1 VPSPAGWT
9 QTGLPKALDGDQVA
23 ALLASCDPRTRTG
36 RRDLAPH
43 RWHEALDALLESGR
57 AQPRRPALAG
67 APSLTAAER
76 RVSQLAS
83 EGLSN
88 REIAQALFVT
98 VKTVELQLTKRR
110 SPAVAGYRPRS
121 ARPTDR
127 PPSRSAAKNWGHR
140 TGRTLSSP
148 ALRTRTLDIRPGELR
163 QRNRAAPP
171 QPPGPRPW

>member
-1 VPSPAGWT
+1 MPTPAAELTGPAGFYPVYLT
-9 QTGLPKALDGDQVA
+9 AVGKLHM
-23 ALLASCDPRTRTG
+23 
-36 RRDLAPH
+36 APH

-98 VKTVELQLTKRR
+98 VKTVELQLTKNYRKLAIPGR
-110 SPAVAGYRPRS
+110 GRLPAALG
-121 ARPTDR
+121 
-127 PPSRSAAKNWGHR
+127 PPH
-140 TGRTLSSP
+140 
-148 ALRTRTLDIRPGELR
+148 
-163 QRNRAAPP
+163 
-171 QPPGPRPW
+171 